1 MKTIMITVNGTSPAY
16 ALIALVLLIAV
27 VGCGQNSQLPVHGMV
42 TLDGAPLTQG
52 VISFQPAAA
61 ATGRSSGSL
70 ISNGSYAIAAAHG
83 LLPGKYFVTISASK
97 ATGRTSLDPMSGGQA
112 AEVAPV
118 AFAEKQP
125 LEATIVVGKDN
136 VLDFHLTSAKRRE

>member
-1 MKTIMITVNGTSPAY
+1 ME
-16 ALIALVLLIAV
+16 
-27 VGCGQNSQLPVHGMV
+27 
-42 TLDGAPLTQG
+42 APLTRG
-52 VISFQPAAA
+52 VISFQPVE
-61 ATGRSSGSL
+61 ATIARSSGSS

-83 LLPGKYFVTISASK
+83 LLPGKYLVTISASK
-97 ATGRTSLDPMSGGQA
+97 PTDHMSVDPMIGGQT

-125 LEATIVVGKDN
+125 LEAMIVAGKDN

>member
-1 MKTIMITVNGTSPAY
+1 MIN
-16 ALIALVLLIAV
+16 
-27 VGCGQNSQLPVHGMV
+27 
-42 TLDGAPLTQG
+42 
-52 VISFQPAAA
+52 FQPAAA
-61 ATGRSSGSL
+61 AARSSGSS

-83 LLPGKYFVTISASK
+83 LLPGKYLVTISASK
-97 ATGRTSLDPMSGGQA
+97 PTGRMSVDPMSGGQA

-125 LEATIVVGKDN
+125 LEATIVAGKDN

>member
-1 MKTIMITVNGTSPAY
+1 MKIIQASANRASPAH
-16 ALIALVLLIAV
+16 ALMALVLLMAV
-27 VGCGQNSQLPVHGMV
+27 VGCGQNGQLPVHGTV

-52 VISFQPAAA
+52 VINFQPAAA
-61 ATGRSSGSL
+61 TAARSSGSA

-83 LLPGKYFVTISASK
+83 LQPGKYLVTISASK
-97 ATGRTSLDPMSGGQA
+97 PTGRSSVDPMSGGQA

-118 AFAEKQP
+118 VFAEKQP
-125 LEATIVVGKDN
+125 LEATIVAGSDN